1 LKALPSNFHFN
12 IFQVVQ
18 NCPIDV
24 RRGLYSNVVL
34 SGGSTMF
41 KDFGRRLERDL
52 RRSVDGRL
60 KATEILSGGK
70 LKVDIFLAYWYLLVF
85 EEPFLGKIS

>member
-1 LKALPSNFHFN
+1 
-12 IFQVVQ
+12 
-18 NCPIDV
+18 
-24 RRGLYSNVVL
+24 
-34 SGGSTMF
+34 MF

-70 LKVDIFLAYWYLLVF
+70 LKVYIFLSYWYLLVF
-85 EEPFLGKIS
+85 EKSFLG

>member
-1 LKALPSNFHFN
+1 MLLSFFSDFTIPISETVDE
-12 IFQVVQ
+12 VVQ

-70 LKVDIFLAYWYLLVF
+70 LKV
-85 EEPFLGKIS
+85 S